1 MGLWGLGEGI
11 RRWPTLVS
19 ACTDSKLLL
28 YPFRGGRADNQWDH
42 FPPQTLDST
51 IQFLELYRYN
61 GVRARSRY
69 NHCQTLESWEVP
81 GDRLRQEHKCAGI
94 SPPSLSQDVWATVR
108 LPWGCCF
115 SLSCSS
121 LGFWWPSS
129 SKVRYRC
136 PRSRTPRVQMLPG
149 WGASSQK
156 EIRLKAKIWVLQVFL
171 VSCPAWW
178 PLPQS
183 LPTLLQG
190 RRGRGRNKRTPGS

>member
-1 MGLWGLGEGI
+1 MVPRSPEQGIWEQWVDMCDSWEQMAWRPDTIGEAGLGLWGLGEGI

-149 WGASSQK
+149 CYLG
-156 EIRLKAKIWVLQVFL
+156 
-171 VSCPAWW
+171 
-178 PLPQS
+178 
-183 LPTLLQG
+183 
-190 RRGRGRNKRTPGS
+190 